1 MNGWRAAIA
10 CVMFGAIGCATSDD
24 VASTAPASPAEASVQ
39 QTFKRSTA
47 ARAAEVL
54 ADASVRESVLAELRA
69 KGSVALADLPALSG
83 ASTAGLSSEAVP
95 EAWLLDS
102 ASPSASDR
110 LLVAYAP
117 GGDEKTWTTITAY
130 TLDGQRV
137 ELDAHVAP
145 DAPVLVIETSGRLAM
160 QKGVAEANAKLQ
172 QLGLQRTPAKVASAD
187 GRWTTKLDSI
197 RLNDDHEP
205 WISGSAE
212 IYAIV
217 SSVIADNA
225 PDVRIVD
232 MPYLDKDG
240 VTYTPN
246 QILID
251 WTPYAYQA
259 ANIQLFEHDDNTNY
273 QTLVSELVSAIGA
286 LGSLAGY
293 PQIQAITEIAG
304 RIIAAMPS
312 GWFSNDDDYV
322 DSFYTLEKTK
332 SYSGYQGAGR
342 NATVTL
348 TPYYV
353 QPN

>member
-24 VASTAPASPAEASVQ
+24 VASTAPESPAEMSVQ

-54 ADASVRESVLAELRA
+54 ADASVRASVLAELRA
-69 KGSVALADLPALSG
+69 KGSVALSELPALAG
-83 ASTAGLSSEAVP
+83 VSTAGLRSDVVP

-102 ASPSASDR
+102 STSSDR
-110 LLVAYAP
+110 LLIAYAP
-117 GGDEKTWTTITAY
+117 AGDEKTWTTVTAY

-137 ELDAHVAP
+137 ELDAHRAP
-145 DAPVLVIETSGRLAM
+145 DAPVLVIETNGRLTM

-172 QLGLQRTPAKVASAD
+172 QLGLQRTPPKVASAA

-205 WISGSAE
+205 WLSGSAE

-217 SSVIADNA
+217 SSVITDNA

-240 VTYTPN
+240 TTYNPN

-322 DSFYTLEKTK
+322 DSFYTLEKTAT
-332 SYSGYQGAGR
+332 YSGYQGAGR